1 MGSKELYHEALK
13 LMPGGVSSPVRAYEP
28 YPRFMAR
35 GRGPRIW
42 DVEGREYIDL
52 CLGFGPLILGH
63 AHPAVVAALQ
73 AQAEGGVLL
82 GSPTEAEVELAKK
95 VIAHFPS
102 IDMVRFTSSGTEAT
116 MHALRLARGVTG
128 REDIIAVEG
137 SFHGAHDALLAR
149 AGSGAAGL
157 SVPTSA
163 GVLGDAVKHTHLV
176 PFNDVHALERMIK
189 VQGDRVAAIIMEPVL
204 GNIGLIPPGKGYL
217 RAVRDA
223 TEEAGIL
230 LIFDEVITGFRL
242 ALGGAQQHYGV
253 EADMTTLGKVLGG
266 GLPVGAFGGRRE
278 FMEKVAPSG
287 SVYQAGTYSGNPMT
301 MAAGLATLGVL
312 EERGLEEVNRLGDL
326 LRRRLEEATEESS
339 LPYTVQGLGS
349 MAQVFFTQGP
359 VVDFRMAMAA
369 DREKFM
375 RFFRGLLD
383 RGIYLPPSQYET
395 WFLSLAHGKGEVEV
409 VGEAAA
415 DVLRGLGA

>member
-13 LMPGGVSSPVRAYEP
+13 LIPGGVSSPVRAYEP
-28 YPRFMAR
+28 YPRFMVR

-73 AQAEGGVLL
+73 AQAERGVLF

-116 MHALRLARGVTG
+116 MHALRLARGVTK

-176 PFNDVHALERMIK
+176 PFNDVPALERVIK
-189 VQGDRVAAIIMEPVL
+189 VQGDRVAALIMEPVL
-204 GNIGLIPPGKGYL
+204 GNIGPIPPGKGYL

-223 TEEAGIL
+223 TQDAGIL
-230 LIFDEVITGFRL
+230 LILDEVITGFRL
-242 ALGGAQQHYGV
+242 ALGGAQEYYGV
-253 EADMTTLGKVLGG
+253 GADITTLGKVLGG

-278 FMEKVAPSG
+278 FMEAIAPSG
-287 SVYQAGTYSGNPMT
+287 PVYQAGTYSGNPMST
-301 MAAGLATLGVL
+301 AAGLATLGVL
-312 EERGLEEVNRLGDL
+312 EERGLEEVNRLGGL
-326 LRRRLEEATEESS
+326 LRGRLEEAAEESR
-339 LPYTVQGLGS
+339 LPYAVQGLGS
-349 MAQVFFTQGP
+349 MAQIFFIKGP
-359 VVDFRMAMAA
+359 VVDYRSAMTA

-375 RFFRGLLD
+375 GFFRGLLD

-395 WFLSLAHGKGEVEV
+395 WFLSLAHAEAEVEAV
-409 VGEAAA
+409 AEAAA
-415 DVLRGLGA
+415 GVLRGMGA